1 MLIGLVG
8 KPNSGKSSFFKA
20 ATLIDV
26 KISSVPFTTIEP
38 NVGIAYVITD
48 CVCKEFGVECN
59 PKYGK
64 CSKGKRFIPVKL
76 MDVAG
81 LVPGAHKGKGL
92 GNKFLDDLRQADAL
106 IHVVDFSGYT
116 DAEGKPTS
124 NYNPENDIKFLEE
137 EIDYWFAS
145 KMEKALDKY
154 YRDRSPNK
162 PKLED
167 FLFTQLSGLQIPKE
181 KIQEA
186 LEKVSTSNI
195 LEFSKYLRKISK
207 PILIAAN
214 KIDLKSAQANY
225 EKLKGKY
232 DLIPTSAD
240 AEILLKTAHERSYIY
255 YFPGNGFE
263 SVKELDEVQTKVLNK
278 IKEILDKY
286 GSTGVQACINKIVF
300 DILKMIV
307 VYPVADANK
316 LSDKDGNILPDAFLV
331 KKGTKLREFA
341 YKIHTDIG
349 KKFICGIDAR
359 SKKRLSADYE
369 LKDRDV
375 IEIRFAK

>member
-48 CVCKEFGVECN
+48 CVCKEFGAECN

-145 KMEKALDKY
+145 KIEKALDKY

-195 LEFSKYLRKISK
+195 LEFSKYLRRISK

-316 LSDKDGNILPDAFLV
+316 LSDKEGNVLPDAFLV

-341 YKIHTDIG
+341 YKIHTDMG

-369 LKDRDV
+369 LKDKDV
-375 IEIRFAK
+375 VEIVFGR

>member
-48 CVCKEFGVECN
+48 CVCKEFDVKCN

-124 NYNPENDIKFLEE
+124 NYNPENDIKSF
-137 EIDYWFAS
+137 
-145 KMEKALDKY
+145 
-154 YRDRSPNK
+154 R
-162 PKLED
+162 
-167 FLFTQLSGLQIPKE
+167 
-181 KIQEA
+181 
-186 LEKVSTSNI
+186 
-195 LEFSKYLRKISK
+195 
-207 PILIAAN
+207 
-214 KIDLKSAQANY
+214 
-225 EKLKGKY
+225 
-232 DLIPTSAD
+232 
-240 AEILLKTAHERSYIY
+240 
-255 YFPGNGFE
+255 
-263 SVKELDEVQTKVLNK
+263 
-278 IKEILDKY
+278 
-286 GSTGVQACINKIVF
+286 
-300 DILKMIV
+300 
-307 VYPVADANK
+307 
-316 LSDKDGNILPDAFLV
+316 
-331 KKGTKLREFA
+331 
-341 YKIHTDIG
+341 
-349 KKFICGIDAR
+349 
-359 SKKRLSADYE
+359 
-369 LKDRDV
+369 
-375 IEIRFAK
+375 